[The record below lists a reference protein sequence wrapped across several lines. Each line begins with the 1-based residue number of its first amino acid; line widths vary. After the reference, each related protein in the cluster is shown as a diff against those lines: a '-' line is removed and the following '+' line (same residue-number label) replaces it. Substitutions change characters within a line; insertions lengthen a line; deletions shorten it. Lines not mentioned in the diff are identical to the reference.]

1 MSVDEYYTPRWVC
14 EGLVDAV
21 PPSFEPE
28 VLLDSAAGDGR
39 LLEVASS
46 RWPEAR
52 CIANDV
58 DQGKSRGLRQSHPTW
73 EVLNVDALGGC
84 WTLKLQESLGS
95 RRVLSILNP
104 PFSVRG
110 GTHSRSAMG
119 EQVFRTSP
127 ALAFV
132 LRSLAISSGET
143 MVLTL
148 LPRGTLESERDEAA
162 WEWLRQHYEVSV
174 VAELPRKAHSFARA
188 ALDIVALRI
197 GPYGSGARP
206 AQINHRRASTAEDSD
221 CTVALVRGTVQIHAA
236 LARTAGE
243 LYPLV
248 HTSHLRDGRLA
259 VPLLVSRG
267 ASRTVTNEA
276 ILVPRVGTPRRDKVV
291 RVHLEVPTALS
302 DCLFAITPTGED
314 GRSGLDQAWEAI
326 AGNWERLAAQYVG
339 SCARYLT
346 TRRLVNFLSD
356 NGIGVAIVRSKS
368 SPQ

>member
-1 MSVDEYYTPRWVC
+1 
-14 EGLVDAV
+14 
-21 PPSFEPE
+21 
-28 VLLDSAAGDGR
+28 
-39 LLEVASS
+39 
-46 RWPEAR
+46 
-52 CIANDV
+52 
-58 DQGKSRGLRQSHPTW
+58 
-73 EVLNVDALGGC
+73 
-84 WTLKLQESLGS
+84 
-95 RRVLSILNP
+95 
-104 PFSVRG
+104 
-110 GTHSRSAMG
+110 
-119 EQVFRTSP
+119 
-127 ALAFV
+127 
-132 LRSLAISSGET
+132 